1 MPKRDERRR
10 RRRTAARCCR
20 ACGLRLENDA
30 RRIGCGRYAER
41 QRTRSRLC
49 RRTHLFVA
57 RAGRR
62 KYRCDGCRK
71 GFAACF
77 LDGHDAAR
85 RGQKPLCADYPA
97 RRYRVGPHAAG
108 FRGTQRCGR
117 RNEKRRSAE
126 NPHFRGY
133 TQRKLVDARLSDAV
147 GQGGKRLR
155 RGCRYPPDAGGQY
168 RPRSQL
174 DRQTLCR
181 GGGILHSRGR
191 RDYGQYQFERQ
202 VLAPFRSGSLR
213 GGQTDARHVGYRRAG
228 DACGASGRRGIYQ
241 GGESQPPAECGQSGH
256 LCIRGRYFYD
266 RQDEFLLQ
274 DRRQRRHVRCQRTV
288 QRQHLLRV
296 LQRSDGRIAGG

>member
-1 MPKRDERRR
+1 MPKETSEGEGGGQQPVAAVPADFDWKMTRDVS
-10 RRRTAARCCR
+10 AAVGMPSVS
-20 ACGLRLENDA
+20 GLA
-30 RRIGCGRYAER
+30 P
-41 QRTRSRLC
+41 RLC

-85 RGQKPLCADYPA
+85 RGQEPLCADYPA
-97 RRYRVGPHAAG
+97 RRYRVGQHAAG

-191 RDYGQYQFERQ
+191 RDYGQY
-202 VLAPFRSGSLR
+202 
-213 GGQTDARHVGYRRAG
+213 
-228 DACGASGRRGIYQ
+228 
-241 GGESQPPAECGQSGH
+241 
-256 LCIRGRYFYD
+256 
-266 RQDEFLLQ
+266 
-274 DRRQRRHVRCQRTV
+274 
-288 QRQHLLRV
+288 
-296 LQRSDGRIAGG
+296 RI